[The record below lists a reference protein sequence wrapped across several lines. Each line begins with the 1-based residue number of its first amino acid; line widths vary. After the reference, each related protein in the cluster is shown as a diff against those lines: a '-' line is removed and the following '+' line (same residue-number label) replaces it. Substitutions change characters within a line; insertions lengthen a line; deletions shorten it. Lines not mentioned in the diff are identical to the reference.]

1 MCYTSCKRI
10 DVGADVC
17 HQCVQD
23 EQESKTKQTQV
34 AQVAKEELATLNMI
48 RELQS
53 GFFVLIFFFLLV
65 LGWFAAFLCHDLT

>member
-53 GFFVLIFFFLLV
+53 GFFVLIFFFFFACTRLV
-65 LGWFAAFLCHDLT
+65 CGFPVS